1 MTVFDDIAKFA
12 DLKKDPK
19 KNKDAINKLM
29 TDITYSND
37 QFGRDDQ
44 LNTPLMKI
52 LELKLYD
59 LASGIFYKGT
69 QGRINDTNEK
79 DDTALHIYMRHLTQA
94 FLNSD
99 NLDEHRLLLEKF
111 AKANPEL
118 LLKNNAGKSALL
130 PFIIAF
136 TPFTVSGH
144 RETRPIIAFQEKF
157 LPLLKKQI
165 QEYIKINYQPTK
177 AFLPKTSPTSSSKG
191 KKGMGTDSSRKDTLE
206 DLFKDIRESS
216 RFRDILYAIVS
227 AAKDIGTPTENGEK
241 KYGMNGQT
249 GSTLYQT
256 LKSLFEI
263 LTVENFDQVAKMS
276 TDKIEP
282 PLQKSQNKQ
291 N

>member
-1 MTVFDDIAKFA
+1 MTVFDDIAKLA

-19 KNKDAINKLM
+19 KNKAAIAKL
-29 TDITYSND
+29 IKEIAYSND

-52 LELKLYD
+52 LEFKLYD

-69 QGRINDTNEK
+69 QGKIDDKNEK
-79 DDTALHIYMRHLTQA
+79 DDTALHIYMRHLTQD

-99 NLDEHRLLLEKF
+99 NLDEHRLLLAKF
-111 AKANPEL
+111 AKVKPEL
-118 LLKNNAGKSALL
+118 LLKNYSGQSALL

-136 TPFTVSGH
+136 TPFTQNGH
-144 RETRPIIAFQEKF
+144 RESRTVKYIQRMF
-157 LPLLKKQI
+157 LPQMKKQI

-177 AFLPKTSPTSSSKG
+177 AFLPKSSPTSTNKSAKG
-191 KKGMGTDSSRKDTLE
+191 TGANSSRKDTLE
-206 DLFKDIRESS
+206 DLFREIRNSS
-216 RFRDILYAIVS
+216 GFRDLLCGIVS

-263 LTVENFDQVAKMS
+263 LTVENFDQVAIVS

-282 PLQKSQNKQ
+282 QLQKSLDN
-291 N
+291 